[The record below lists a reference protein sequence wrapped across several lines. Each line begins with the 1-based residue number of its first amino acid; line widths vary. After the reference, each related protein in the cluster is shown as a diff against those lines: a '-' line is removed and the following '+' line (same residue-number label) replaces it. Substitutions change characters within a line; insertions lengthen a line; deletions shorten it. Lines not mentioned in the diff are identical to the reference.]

1 MDFPRIRIRIRI
13 LLSFGSD
20 RIRIHNTGNVEQKKV
35 LTIQTKINFYK
46 KFFNAA
52 DKGVLFTRKCLN
64 VGLQTGGIL
73 GAVELEQAGLVV
85 LRLEPGGGL
94 VQPSPNLLLHLLLHH
109 AVVVL
114 LLVAVLLFRVRLIVV
129 AIVESV
135 SGSGSGDGGG
145 LITEDDTARV
155 VQRCAVLCL

>member
-1 MDFPRIRIRIRI
+1 MRR
-13 LLSFGSD
+13 
-20 RIRIHNTGNVEQKKV
+20 
-35 LTIQTKINFYK
+35 TKL
-46 KFFNAA
+46 
-52 DKGVLFTRKCLN
+52 KGVVSVTRKCLN
-64 VGLQTGGIL
+64 VSLQAGGIL

-94 VQPSPNLLLHLLLHH
+94 VQTSPHLPHLLLH

-114 LLVAVLLFRVRLIVV
+114 LLVAVLFFGVGLIVV
-129 AIVESV
+129 AVVESI

-155 VQRCAVLCL
+155 VQR

>member
-1 MDFPRIRIRIRI
+1 MK
-13 LLSFGSD
+13 SFSM
-20 RIRIHNTGNVEQKKV
+20 RR
-35 LTIQTKINFYK
+35 TKL
-46 KFFNAA
+46 
-52 DKGVLFTRKCLN
+52 KGVFFTRKCLN
-64 VGLQTGGIL
+64 VGLQAGGIL

-94 VQPSPNLLLHLLLHH
+94 VQPSPHLPLLLLHH

-114 LLVAVLLFRVRLIVV
+114 LLLLLVAVLLFRVRFIVV
-129 AIVESV
+129 AVVELV
-135 SGSGSGDGGG
+135 SDGGGGG

>member
-1 MDFPRIRIRIRI
+1 MWNKKKSKQSRTRSIFMK
-13 LLSFGSD
+13 SFSM
-20 RIRIHNTGNVEQKKV
+20 RR
-35 LTIQTKINFYK
+35 TKLRGFS
-46 KFFNAA
+46 
-52 DKGVLFTRKCLN
+52 VTRKCLN
-64 VGLQTGGIL
+64 VSLQAGRIL

-94 VQPSPNLLLHLLLHH
+94 VQPSPHLPLLLLHH
-109 AVVVL
+109 AVVVLLL

-129 AIVESV
+129 AVVESV
-135 SGSGSGDGGG
+135 SGDGGG